1 MNTMATVEIRRRSS
15 RLPPAALKG
24 LSGFALAAFLL
35 SAAASAA
42 AHDAP
47 DFDHS
52 HAFQQSDSGVW
63 RQGHSVNGAQGS
75 IVIWSPRSYDGYQKT
90 SPVRFARPRPLTR
103 PPGGAAVER
112 GIPPGSPAGPGTGT
126 GTWPRPPR

>member
-1 MNTMATVEIRRRSS
+1 MNTMAAVEIRSLVS
-15 RLPPAALKG
+15 LLPLAALKR
-24 LSGFALAAFLL
+24 LPGFALAAFLL
-35 SAAASAA
+35 SAAASAV

-63 RQGHSVNGAQGS
+63 RQGHSVNGEQGT
-75 IVIWSPRSYDGYQKT
+75 ITIWSPRSYDGYQKT
-90 SPVRFARPRPLTR
+90 PPVRFARPRPITR
-103 PPGGAAVER
+103 PPGGAVVKR
-112 GIPPGSPAGPGTGT
+112 GVPPVSAAGPGA